1 MFINL
6 RYWDYILPIL
16 KTLFLIPQYCI
27 ITTIYYFNFTLLCI
41 IAIIVIL
48 SIFNPLFDCIS
59 IVKFPLD
66 SSINPPAYWGKH
78 SFLSILLY
86 EQAELPNS
94 YFENSVNTNLIKVLN
109 YFSTI
114 SYHINDGYR
123 TRGSIYDVIPIVNLQ
138 HGTIEKEELP
148 KLEESRIHLRNFLQG
163 MYNDIEDIKYSTK
176 NTNSNDTLEY
186 ELILTKKISN
196 RLVDVPAKY
205 ESNGTRQLIHLFPI
219 FVAATKPGIV
229 AIDEIDNGIH
239 DILMTNLIINLEPY
253 INEQLIITTH
263 NLMLLNNNN
272 FKDYFYFINV
282 DSNGNH
288 SVNTIKDCPIRI
300 QSDYNLLST
309 YIKGYFYGIPWD
321 NMNIDFSTF
330 TK

>member
-86 EQAELPNS
+86 EQAELTNS

-239 DILMTNLIINLEPY
+239 DILMTNLITNLEPY

-288 SVNTIKDCPIRI
+288 SVNTIKDCSIRI
-300 QSDYNLLST
+300 QSNYNLLNLLILKLNNT
-309 YIKGYFYGIPWD
+309 EPQQP
-321 NMNIDFSTF
+321 FSPTF
-330 TK
+330 NL

>member
-1 MFINL
+1 M
-6 RYWDYILPIL
+6 
-16 KTLFLIPQYCI
+16 
-27 ITTIYYFNFTLLCI
+27 
-41 IAIIVIL
+41 
-48 SIFNPLFDCIS
+48 
-59 IVKFPLD
+59 
-66 SSINPPAYWGKH
+66 
-78 SFLSILLY
+78 
-86 EQAELPNS
+86 
-94 YFENSVNTNLIKVLN
+94 NLIKVLN

-163 MYNDIEDIKYSTK
+163 MYHDIEDIKYNTK
-176 NTNSNDTLEY
+176 NTNSNDSLEY

-239 DILMTNLIINLEPY
+239 DMLMTNLITNLEPY

-263 NLMLLNNNN
+263 
-272 FKDYFYFINV
+272 KIGRAHV
-282 DSNGNH
+282 
-288 SVNTIKDCPIRI
+288 
-300 QSDYNLLST
+300 
-309 YIKGYFYGIPWD
+309 
-321 NMNIDFSTF
+321 
-330 TK
+330 

>member
-1 MFINL
+1 M
-6 RYWDYILPIL
+6 
-16 KTLFLIPQYCI
+16 
-27 ITTIYYFNFTLLCI
+27 
-41 IAIIVIL
+41 
-48 SIFNPLFDCIS
+48 
-59 IVKFPLD
+59 
-66 SSINPPAYWGKH
+66 
-78 SFLSILLY
+78 
-86 EQAELPNS
+86 
-94 YFENSVNTNLIKVLN
+94 NLIKVLN

-163 MYNDIEDIKYSTK
+163 MYHDIEDIKYNTK
-176 NTNSNDTLEY
+176 NTNSNDSLEY

-239 DILMTNLIINLEPY
+239 DMLMTNLITNLEPY

-272 FKDYFYFINV
+272 FKDYFYL
-282 DSNGNH
+282 
-288 SVNTIKDCPIRI
+288 CR
-300 QSDYNLLST
+300 
-309 YIKGYFYGIPWD
+309 
-321 NMNIDFSTF
+321 
-330 TK
+330 